1 MALLRDDGT
10 IMHVGGLGGALGVVL
25 AHDVL
30 YLALAFDKN
39 EEAEYPVGFMATPLD
54 NSIYIAPFQALTLH
68 TNIHLHYLLSSR
80 RTP

>member
-39 EEAEYPVGFMATPLD
+39 EEAEIL
-54 NSIYIAPFQALTLH
+54 
-68 TNIHLHYLLSSR
+68 
-80 RTP
+80 